1 MKEEVT
7 KDTIAAAEKEIAK
20 AELWTELYD
29 HLIEKED
36 EDKIKTDYK
45 IKQEGLA
52 KVMEFN
58 QEVVNFLKKK

>member
-1 MKEEVT
+1 MKETVIKE
-7 KDTIAAAEKEIAK
+7 TIAAAEKEIAK

-36 EDKIKTDYK
+36 EEKIATDYK
-45 IKQEGLA
+45 IKKEGLA

-58 QEVVNFLKKK
+58 KEVVDFLKTK

>member
-1 MKEEVT
+1 MKETVT

-36 EDKIKTDYK
+36 EEKIATDYK
-45 IKQEGLA
+45 IKQEGL
-52 KVMEFN
+52 KRVMEFN
-58 QEVVNFLKKK
+58 QEVVNFLKNK